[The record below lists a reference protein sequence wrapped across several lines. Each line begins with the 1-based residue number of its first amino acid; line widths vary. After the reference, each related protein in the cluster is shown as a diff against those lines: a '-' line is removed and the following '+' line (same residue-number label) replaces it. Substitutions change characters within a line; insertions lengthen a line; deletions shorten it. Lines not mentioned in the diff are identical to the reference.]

1 MEGVPHVGTEFKPS
15 RVVYH
20 TRMIRAGDLHG
31 LVLERKE
38 RIDSRQDQPVIVVT
52 HFTSGPTYKIYTT
65 RHRYRN
71 EIGVHHESRGLTY
84 TYAHPTQRVL
94 SIIVGETMIDRAAHL
109 SRAHLRI
116 R

>member
-94 SIIVGETMIDRAAHL
+94 STAVTHN
-109 SRAHLRI
+109 
-116 R
+116 